1 MVQIG
6 VNDIDLLL
14 LLLLRIILL
23 LLFGKFFLQVLQPDG
38 ASTKSSSPFS
48 HYLLIII
55 IIIFITGAGVAGL
68 GAGGGAGAGEGIE
81 RRVVDKRK

>member
-55 IIIFITGAGVAGL
+55 IFITGAGVAGL